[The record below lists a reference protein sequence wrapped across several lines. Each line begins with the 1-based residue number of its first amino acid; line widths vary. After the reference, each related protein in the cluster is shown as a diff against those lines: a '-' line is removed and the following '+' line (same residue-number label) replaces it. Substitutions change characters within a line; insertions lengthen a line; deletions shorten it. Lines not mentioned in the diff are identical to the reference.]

1 MANKQDTPWYNWIN
15 PVYGYGKYYD
25 AAQNGTGVANTIS
38 RAAGNLAGYQ
48 PLEAARDFSKG
59 NIVGGLLNTAE
70 GLASV
75 GFGGGLAKAGYTA
88 ARTGSTAAFKPV
100 TKGILNKLGIA
111 STIAGLFNGPAN
123 ATTTTN
129 QTMPTTQTTAPAV
142 QPPDFSKMTQA
153 QKLDWIAKNDINS
166 ANFNAV
172 YANNNRQGALEK
184 TLMGLTDPM
193 VDLQKRTALREADTE
208 FQRIKNMLEGAQEG
222 LNTQYAANTRD
233 TNQQTTGS
241 TLDQRAALASLGQ
254 QNTGL
259 VGLGAQSIA
268 TEGNR
273 ALAQLAAAKAK
284 QDQNIV
290 DAQSNADIARK
301 EARKNAIQAWGAGT
315 NAYRNQLMRDAGIL

>member
-1 MANKQDTPWYNWIN
+1 MANWFDNAKSGGANAFYNYVNFMNSN
-15 PVYGYGKYYD
+15 PVTS
-25 AAQNGTGVANTIS
+25 NIS
-38 RAAGNLAGYQ
+38 RVAGNLGGYQ

-59 NIVGGLLNTAE
+59 NIAGGLFNTAE
-70 GLASV
+70 GLIDV
-75 GFGGGLAKAGYTA
+75 GLLRGVGAAGVNA
-88 ARTGSTAAFKPV
+88 ARTGSVAGFKPL
-100 TKGILNKLGIA
+100 TKGILNKLGIT

-123 ATTTTN
+123 ATPATN
-129 QTMPTTQTTAPAV
+129 QNMPTTQTTAPTV
-142 QPPDFSKMTQA
+142 QAPDFANMTQA

-184 TLMGLTDPM
+184 TLMNLTDPM
-193 VDLQKRTALREADTE
+193 VDLQKRTALREADQE
-208 FQRIKNMLEGAQEG
+208 FQRVKNMLEGAQAG
-222 LNTQYAANTRD
+222 LNTQYTANKRD

-254 QNTGL
+254 GTTGL